1 MANPNSND
9 IAIIGV
15 GLYPF
20 GRHNDISA
28 IQMGVVAANKAMDDA
43 GLSWRDIQVAY
54 VGSLSVMMPETM
66 TKFLGYTGVPIS
78 KMFNGCA
85 TGGNLLVNT
94 VNAIRAGRADVG
106 ICIGLDKHPK
116 GAFSAG
122 ESMDSTGLPQWYGDL
137 GLTVNPQFFA
147 MKIQR
152 YMHEYGISPATLTRT
167 AVKAFVNG
175 SLNPAAWRRS
185 ALSADEIDSSTMVCD
200 PLRKYHFCS
209 PSDGAAAAIVCRAD
223 IAHRFGGTPIY
234 LRAGEF
240 RTREYGSIDVQATSF
255 SSRATTGASEAAA
268 KAAFESAGIG
278 PEDIDIVQ
286 CQDTEVGHEIM
297 HLAEIGLC
305 KHGEQEAMIAD
316 GVTSLTGRL
325 PTNTDGGLLANG
337 EPIGASGLR
346 QVHEIVRQLRGV
358 AGPHQVQRELKT
370 GLTHVYGFP
379 GSSCVT
385 ILSK

>member
-1 MANPNSND
+1 MAND

-15 GLYPF
+15 GLYGF
-20 GRHNDISA
+20 GRHPDVSA
-28 IQMGVVAANKAMDDA
+28 IQMGVTAANRALDDA
-43 GLSWRDIQVAY
+43 GISWRDVQVGY

-66 TKFLGYTGVPIS
+66 TKYLGYTGMAMS

-85 TGGNLLVNT
+85 TGGNLLLNT
-94 VNAIRAGRADVG
+94 ANAIRAGRGDIG

-122 ESMDSTGLPQWYGDL
+122 ESMDSTALPQWYGDV

-152 YMHEYGISPATLTRT
+152 YMHDHGISPETLTAT
-167 AVKAFVNG
+167 AVKAFQNG
-175 SLNPAAWRRS
+175 ALNPAAWRRR
-185 ALSADEIDSSTMVCD
+185 ALSAEEIDTSMMVCD

-223 IAHRFGGTPIY
+223 LARKLAPDATPIY
-234 LRAGEF
+234 LRAAEF
-240 RTREYGSIDVQATSF
+240 VTREYGSIDVQATSF
-255 SSRATTGASEAAA
+255 STTQTVGASERAARL
-268 KAAFESAGIG
+268 AFESAGIG

-297 HLAEIGLC
+297 HLAEMGLVE
-305 KHGEQEAMIAD
+305 HGEQEALIRD
-316 GVTSLTGRL
+316 GGTSLTGRL

-370 GLTHVYGFP
+370 GITHVYGFP

-385 ILSK
+385 ILSR

>member
-1 MANPNSND
+1 MNHD

-15 GLYPF
+15 GLYGF
-20 GRHNDISA
+20 GRHPDVSA
-28 IQMGVVAANKAMDDA
+28 IQMGVTAANRALDDA
-43 GLSWRDIQVAY
+43 GINWRNVEVGY

-66 TKFLGYTGVPIS
+66 TKYLGYTGMAMS

-85 TGGNLLVNT
+85 TGGNLLLNT
-94 VNAIRAGRADVG
+94 ANAIRAGRGDIG

-122 ESMDSTGLPQWYGDL
+122 ESMDSTALPQWYGDV

-152 YMHEYGISPATLTRT
+152 YMHEHGITPETLTAT
-167 AVKAFVNG
+167 AVKAFQNG
-175 SLNPAAWRRS
+175 ELNPAAWRRR
-185 ALSADEIDSSTMVCD
+185 ALSAEEIDNSIMVCD

-223 IAHRFGGTPIY
+223 LAKKLAPNATPIY
-234 LRAGEF
+234 LRAAEF
-240 RTREYGSIDVQATSF
+240 VTRESGTIDVQATSF
-255 SSRATTGASEAAA
+255 STNTTVGASERAARQ
-268 KAAFESAGIG
+268 AFEAAGIG

-297 HLAEIGLC
+297 HLAELGLVE
-305 KHGEQEAMIAD
+305 HGEQEALIRD
-316 GVTSLTGRL
+316 GGTSLSGRL

-370 GLTHVYGFP
+370 GITHVYGFP

-385 ILSK
+385 ILSR

>member
-1 MANPNSND
+1 MAND

-15 GLYPF
+15 GLYGF
-20 GRHNDISA
+20 GRHADVSA
-28 IQMGVVAANKAMDDA
+28 IQMGVDAANQAMDDA
-43 GLSWRDIQVAY
+43 GLGWNDIQVGY

-66 TKFLGYTGVPIS
+66 TKFLGYSGMAMS

-85 TGGNLLVNT
+85 TGGNLLLNT
-94 VNAIRAGRADVG
+94 ANAIRAGRGDIG

-122 ESMDSTGLPQWYGDL
+122 ESMESTALPQWYGDL

-152 YMHEYGISPATLTRT
+152 YMHDYGISPQSLTRT
-167 AVKAFVNG
+167 AVKAFENG
-175 SLNPAAWRRS
+175 ALNPAAWRRS
-185 ALSADEIDSSTMVCD
+185 ALSAEQIDSSQMVCD

-223 IAHRFGGTPIY
+223 IAHRFSKTPIY
-234 LRAGEF
+234 LRAAEF
-240 RTREYGSIDVQATSF
+240 RTREYGTIDVQATSF
-255 SSRATTGASEAAA
+255 STNTTVGASEAAA
-268 KAAFESAGIG
+268 RAAFASAGIG
-278 PEDIDIVQ
+278 PDEIDIVQ

-297 HLAEIGLC
+297 HLAELGLV
-305 KHGEQEAMIAD
+305 KHGDQEGLIRD
-316 GVTSLTGRL
+316 GGTSRTGRL

-346 QVHEIVRQLRGV
+346 QVYELSRQLRGI
-358 AGPHQVQRELKT
+358 AGPHQVPRALKT
-370 GLTHVYGFP
+370 GITHVYGFP

-385 ILSK
+385 ILSR